1 MSFFSSISASFARD
15 CFNSPQAGPH
25 LSTRE
30 TRISL
35 PVCQMMSSM
44 GDLLPSLFLWVDV
57 LKRIL
62 VCFVSLRPPLNQVK
76 ALSLLS
82 ERIMAVYQVFGQTLQ
97 VEYECK
103 AESFLH
109 SHESPQL
116 MMITIL
122 KPLRKRHNL
131 NAFGNSWNMTCS
143 LVH

>member
-1 MSFFSSISASFARD
+1 
-15 CFNSPQAGPH
+15 
-25 LSTRE
+25 
-30 TRISL
+30 
-35 PVCQMMSSM
+35 M

-62 VCFVSLRPPLNQVK
+62 VCFVSLRPLLNQVK

-82 ERIMAVYQVFGQTLQ
+82 ERIMAVYQVFRQTLQ

-116 MMITIL
+116 MMIIIL
-122 KPLRKRHNL
+122 KPLRKKTTEKETQ
-131 NAFGNSWNMTCS
+131 FKCVWE
-143 LVH
+143 